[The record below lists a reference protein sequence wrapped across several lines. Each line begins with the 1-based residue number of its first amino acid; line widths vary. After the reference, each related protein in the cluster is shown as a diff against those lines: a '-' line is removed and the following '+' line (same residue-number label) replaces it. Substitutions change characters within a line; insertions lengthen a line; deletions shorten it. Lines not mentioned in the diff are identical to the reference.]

1 MSQTILHSNKWF
13 YIWHHVCSLEIKPP
27 IICLII
33 VNLEFVSLL
42 ISHHIILISPVSG
55 WNKQMVVEQ
64 SKSFPLNNWI
74 LILLSVRK
82 SETKE
87 QKTEARREDQDL
99 AEVAIKDRCL
109 F

>member
-1 MSQTILHSNKWF
+1 
-13 YIWHHVCSLEIKPP
+13 
-27 IICLII
+27 
-33 VNLEFVSLL
+33 
-42 ISHHIILISPVSG
+42 
-55 WNKQMVVEQ
+55 MVVEQ